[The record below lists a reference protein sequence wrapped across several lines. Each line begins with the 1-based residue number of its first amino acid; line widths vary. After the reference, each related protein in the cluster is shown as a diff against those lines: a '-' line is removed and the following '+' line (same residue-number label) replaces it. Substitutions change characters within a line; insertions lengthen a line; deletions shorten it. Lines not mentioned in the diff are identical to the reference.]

1 MTLKNR
7 TTIACPIGSA
17 SDSPRMVNIP
27 AWMGKDLGPLMAK
40 LASEDGG
47 IRTEARGALV
57 ALGKPAVSSLAKAL
71 KNSGSSQVR
80 WEAAKALGEIR
91 APRSIPILVKAL
103 EDADSD
109 VAWLAADALSALK
122 KKAWPE
128 LLRALLKAAPH
139 SESLRRGAH
148 HVFLNQKEEG
158 FDDLLEAL
166 LKDVEPNA
174 VWESAPMDAS
184 AMLKRMKAMP

>member
-1 MTLKNR
+1 MNK
-7 TTIACPIGSA
+7 
-17 SDSPRMVNIP
+17 P
-27 AWMGKDLGPLMAK
+27 AWMGKNLGPLMAK

-47 IRTEARGALV
+47 IRKEARGALV

-80 WEAAKALGEIR
+80 WEAAKALGEIG

-103 EDADSD
+103 EDNDSD

-122 KKAWPE
+122 QKAWPE
-128 LLRALLKAAPH
+128 LLRTLMKAGPH

-148 HVFLNQKEEG
+148 HVFLSQKENG
-158 FDDLLEAL
+158 FDDLLAAL
-166 LKDVEPNA
+166 LKDLEPNA
-174 VWESAPMDAS
+174 VRESAPIAAF
-184 AMLKRMKAMP
+184 AMLKRMKEKP